1 MRWGDRAVIL
11 EGPTMR
17 KGHIS
22 KPRQQSTD
30 RDGGGDGRS
39 LQEKTGQAVQ
49 GRGQEVGVEGA
60 LVKLPDSS
68 QVSAILFNILHPFSQ
83 TPPAL

>member
-1 MRWGDRAVIL
+1 
-11 EGPTMR
+11 MR

-22 KPRQQSTD
+22 KPGQQSTD
-30 RDGGGDGRS
+30 RDGGGDGHS

-60 LVKLPDSS
+60 LVKLLDSS